1 MKQKEIP
8 QYALFVNVKDLKEMH
23 RDIWSEEVVQA
34 TMKFNKKRYDID
46 LLLRGSH
53 IRKMKKKSY
62 FIEFYSPKIFQH
74 SKEIHLNAEYKD
86 PSLMRNK
93 LSLDF
98 FSSLDVLSPQS
109 QFINLTI
116 NGKNEG
122 IYLQLESVDELFL
135 KKRNLGDGSIF
146 YAVDGDANF
155 SLMSDLDKKPKT
167 TLLSGYE
174 DKAVKQGDEE
184 KLEQFIFNLNTWTN
198 TEFEQNIEKY
208 LHVDRY
214 LSWLVGIICMQN
226 YDGFVH
232 NYALYRNHE
241 SGRFELI
248 PWDYDATWGRDVN
261 GKVMEGDYVRAQGFN
276 TLTARLLAVD
286 SIKKRYIKKMNN
298 VLNNQF
304 TVEYMKPIV
313 YQMHEELK
321 PYILKD
327 PYVKNNIEQFYEE
340 PAFILSFIKD
350 RTAYIKNN
358 LLTF

>member
-1 MKQKEIP
+1 M
-8 QYALFVNVKDLKEMH
+8 
-23 RDIWSEEVVQA
+23 S
-34 TMKFNKKRYDID
+34 
-46 LLLRGSH
+46 
-53 IRKMKKKSY
+53 
-62 FIEFYSPKIFQH
+62 
-74 SKEIHLNAEYKD
+74 
-86 PSLMRNK
+86 
-93 LSLDF
+93 
-98 FSSLDVLSPQS
+98 
-109 QFINLTI
+109 
-116 NGKNEG
+116 
-122 IYLQLESVDELFL
+122 
-135 KKRNLGDGSIF
+135 DGSIF

-167 TLLSGYE
+167 SLLSGYE

-208 LHVDRY
+208 LNVDRY

-232 NYALYRNHE
+232 NYALYRNHD

-286 SIKKRYIKKMNN
+286 GIKKRYIKKMNN

-327 PYVKNNIEQFYEE
+327 PYVKNNIAQFYEE

-358 LLTF
+358 LLAF

>member
-8 QYALFVNVKDLKEMH
+8 QYALFVNVKDLKEMQ
-23 RDIWSEEVVQA
+23 RDIWSEEAVQA

-62 FIEFYSPKIFQH
+62 YIEFYSPKIFQRA
-74 SKEIHLNAEYKD
+74 KEIHLNAEYKD

-98 FSSLDVLSPQS
+98 FSSLDVLSPHS
-109 QFINLTI
+109 QFVTLKI

-135 KKRNLGDGSIF
+135 KKRNLADGSIF

-174 DKAVKQGDEE
+174 DKAVREGDEE
-184 KLEQFIFNLNTWTN
+184 KLEKFIFNINTWTN

-208 LHVDRY
+208 LNVDRY

-232 NYALYRNHE
+232 NYALYLNHE

-276 TLTARLLAVD
+276 TLTARLLAVN
-286 SIKKRYIKKMNN
+286 SIKKRYIQKMNN

-304 TVEYMKPIV
+304 TIEYMKPII
-313 YQMHEELK
+313 YQLHEYIA
-321 PYILKD
+321 PYVLKD
-327 PYVKNNIEQFYEE
+327 PYVKDNLEQFYKE
-340 PAFILSFIKD
+340 PEFMLSFIKE
-350 RTAYIKNN
+350 RTAYIQNN
-358 LLTF
+358 LLTL

>member
-1 MKQKEIP
+1 M
-8 QYALFVNVKDLKEMH
+8 A
-23 RDIWSEEVVQA
+23 
-34 TMKFNKKRYDID
+34 
-46 LLLRGSH
+46 
-53 IRKMKKKSY
+53 
-62 FIEFYSPKIFQH
+62 
-74 SKEIHLNAEYKD
+74 
-86 PSLMRNK
+86 
-93 LSLDF
+93 
-98 FSSLDVLSPQS
+98 
-109 QFINLTI
+109 
-116 NGKNEG
+116 
-122 IYLQLESVDELFL
+122 
-135 KKRNLGDGSIF
+135 DGSIF

-174 DKAVKQGDEE
+174 DKAVKQGDKE

-286 SIKKRYIKKMNN
+286 SIKKRYIQKMNN

-304 TVEYMKPIV
+304 TVGYMKPIV